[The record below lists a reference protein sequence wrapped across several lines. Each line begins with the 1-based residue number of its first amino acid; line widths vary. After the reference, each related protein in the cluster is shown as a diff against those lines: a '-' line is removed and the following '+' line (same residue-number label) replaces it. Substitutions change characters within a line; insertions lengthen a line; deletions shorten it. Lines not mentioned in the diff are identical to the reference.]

1 MGLGC
6 RLASLAQPLNLVEGT
21 QFSNFEANIG
31 VAQAVYIQEYNMS
44 SKEPVP
50 NVKRKISIK
59 EHGFISFKF
68 GGGIFLLA
76 IFIGYVFLKLVPDGN
91 VKVRTLGICIIF
103 LCWLWSSYWLNWLF
117 PEKFNYEI
125 DHDINKFSQ
134 IVRRF

>member
-1 MGLGC
+1 
-6 RLASLAQPLNLVEGT
+6 
-21 QFSNFEANIG
+21 
-31 VAQAVYIQEYNMS
+31 MS

-59 EHGFISFKF
+59 EHGIISFKF

-134 IVRRF
+134 IVRKNFMPYYLSLITLVMLLFMLTVLIGET